1 MGFNMSGILAILFMD
16 RLETTALSSQ
26 LSISSY
32 RRYVDD
38 IYLQTTGEEMADQLH
53 HTMNNLHP
61 NLKFEIGKPEIT
73 PNSLSLSLLD
83 LQITISKCGK
93 SSFKFYKGK
102 TAKKPLFV
110 HYQST
115 IPEKSK
121 INFIG
126 NERKRI
132 EDKWFTKTTT
142 TKHQNMFDDILGI
155 VKAI

>member
-1 MGFNMSGILAILFMD
+1 MFGVKQGMLYFTEIAMLESFFLFSICILAVWRRYAI
-16 RLETTALSSQ
+16 LSSP
-26 LSISSY
+26 
-32 RRYVDD
+32 R
-38 IYLQTTGEEMADQLH
+38 TGKE
-53 HTMNNLHP
+53 
-61 NLKFEIGKPEIT
+61 T
-73 PNSLSLSLLD
+73 PAS
-83 LQITISKCGK
+83 Q
-93 SSFKFYKGK
+93 GK